1 MAAFTPATGSGRI
14 PWLVV
19 IGVLVAAVSMRGP
32 IVAPTPVLGSI
43 ADDLVLEASTAGLI
57 TTVPVL
63 AFAAFT
69 PLAALLVR
77 RAGAEIAVLLTLCG
91 VLAGTVVR
99 SLPGFGWML
108 AGMLIIGVAITIGN
122 VVMPVII
129 RRDVPPERVAIV
141 TAGYTAM
148 LNVGSLLAAIGT
160 SPIAAVV
167 GWPLALASWG
177 LLAVAGLAL
186 WGVHMR
192 RDRGARSWAERD
204 SGPRGGSAP
213 RASAGPS
220 VDELTGPMPVV
231 QMGSR
236 AERPAWRI
244 PIAWMLAAA
253 FGMQSFAYYGVS
265 TWLPTFLA
273 DTLGADQTG
282 AGALASM
289 FQAFGIAGAFLVPL
303 ISRYAPQI
311 VAASVVCG
319 CWLTLTLGLLFAPE
333 LFLIWVVFGGLG
345 QAGGFVV
352 IFTTLVRVARSS
364 GEAAGMSA
372 LVQGGGYVIAA
383 SSAPLTGFLH
393 QLSGGWT
400 IPMLVI
406 AAATAIFTVCVLA
419 GVGAARRA
427 DASTAA

>member
-1 MAAFTPATGSGRI
+1 MAASTPATRSRRI

-43 ADDLVLEASTAGLI
+43 AEDLVLTASTAGLI

-77 RAGAEIAVLLTLCG
+77 RAGAEVAVLFTLCG
-91 VLAGTVVR
+91 VLVGTLVR
-99 SLPGFGWML
+99 SIPGFGWML
-108 AGMLIIGVAITIGN
+108 AGMLIIGIAITVGN

-129 RRDVPPERVAIV
+129 RRDVPPERVTIV

-160 SPIAAVV
+160 APIAAVV
-167 GWPLALASWG
+167 GWPLALMSWG
-177 LLAVAGLAL
+177 VLALVGVAL

-204 SGPRGGSAP
+204 SGAP
-213 RASAGPS
+213 AGAVATTGPVPT

-231 QMGSR
+231 QTSAR

-273 DTLGADQTG
+273 DTLGVDPTG

-311 VAASVVCG
+311 VAAAVVCG
-319 CWLTLTLGLLFAPE
+319 CWLTLTLGLLLAPE
-333 LFLIWVVFGGLG
+333 LFLVWVVFGGLG

-352 IFTTLVRVARSS
+352 IFTTLVRVARGG

-400 IPMLVI
+400 VPMLVI
-406 AAATAIFTVCVLA
+406 VAAIAIFTVCVLA

-427 DASTAA
+427 DASIAA

>member
-1 MAAFTPATGSGRI
+1 MAESTRSGRFRPI

-19 IGVLVAAVSMRGP
+19 LGVLLAALSMRGP

-43 ADDLVLEASTAGLI
+43 ADDLVLSGSTAGLI

-69 PLAALLVR
+69 PLAAFLVR

-91 VLAGTVVR
+91 VLAGTLVR
-99 SLPGFGWML
+99 SIPGFGWML
-108 AGMLIIGVAITIGN
+108 AGMLMIGIAITIGN

-129 RRDVPPERVAIV
+129 RRDVPPERVTIV

-148 LNVGSLLAAIGT
+148 LNLGSLLAAIGT
-160 SPIAAVV
+160 APIAAVL
-167 GWPLALASWG
+167 GWPLALMSWG
-177 LLAVAGLAL
+177 TLAVAGLVL

-192 RDRGARSWAERD
+192 RDRGARAWAERD
-204 SGPRGGSAP
+204 SGRGPRP
-213 RASAGPS
+213 GPTTGPQPT

-231 QMGSR
+231 QTRSR

-244 PIAWMLAAA
+244 PIAWLLAVA

-273 DTLGADQTG
+273 DTLGADQSS

-311 VAASVVCG
+311 VAAAVVCG
-319 CWLTLTLGLLFAPE
+319 CWLTLALGLLLAPE
-333 LFLIWVVFGGLG
+333 LFLVWVVFGGLG

-352 IFTTLVRVARSS
+352 IFTTLVRVARGA

-383 SSAPLTGFLH
+383 SSAPLIGLLH
-393 QLSGGWT
+393 QLSDGWT
-400 IPMLVI
+400 LPMLVI
-406 AAATAIFTVCVLA
+406 ATAVAVFTVCVLA
-419 GVGAARRA
+419 GVGTARRA
-427 DASTAA
+427 DASTAG